1 MNINRRAMLF
11 MLAAVMVAASI
22 NFNLAAKPAALLPV
36 APVMPQPDISVSG
49 SFASKKAQR
58 GRNLQATVVLDI
70 PKGYHVNANR
80 TLSKY
85 LVPTTLKIE
94 VGDKVKVGSISYPK
108 AITRTFSFS
117 EEKLAVYEGR
127 AAMRFNLTIPADF
140 PHSKMLVKA
149 SVKYQSCS
157 DSECYPPVT
166 RAIEMWIDME

>member
-1 MNINRRAMLF
+1 
-11 MLAAVMVAASI
+11 MLATVMVAASI
-22 NFNLAAKPAALLPV
+22 NFNLAATPADTLLPV
-36 APVMPQPDISVSG
+36 APMPQPDISVSG

-58 GRNLQATVVLDI
+58 GRNLQATVMLDI

-85 LVPTTLKIE
+85 LVPTTLKVE
-94 VGDKVKVGSISYPK
+94 VGDNVKVGSISYPK

-127 AAMRFNLTIPADF
+127 AAMRFNLSIPADF